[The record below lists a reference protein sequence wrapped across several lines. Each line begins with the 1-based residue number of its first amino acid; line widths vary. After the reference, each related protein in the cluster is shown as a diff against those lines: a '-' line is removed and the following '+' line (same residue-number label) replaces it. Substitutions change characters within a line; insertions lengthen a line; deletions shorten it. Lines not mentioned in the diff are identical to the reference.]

1 MQIIPKPHPSKS
13 CQSHT
18 CRFCEYPGKKK
29 LHNYSDGVQKN
40 AGCNVPVD
48 SASPQI
54 PNKPL
59 RLCSQRCSVRSAHS
73 AQESKARISPSRCK
87 RCQRVSP
94 DSQIFKY
101 PPFCEPLILVVAR
114 FEMQHDAVV
123 NHVYMS
129 KQLCQAESECPLLVR
144 ERFRSSSSVA
154 SRSRSCFG
162 GMILRNGTKHRSESK
177 KIM

>member
-1 MQIIPKPHPSKS
+1 MTV
-13 CQSHT
+13 C
-18 CRFCEYPGKKK
+18 KK
-29 LHNYSDGVQKN
+29 NGY
-40 AGCNVPVD
+40 NVPVD

-87 RCQRVSP
+87 RCQRVSRG
-94 DSQIFKY
+94 SQIFKY
-101 PPFCEPLILVVAR
+101 PPFCKPLILVVAR

-144 ERFRSSSSVA
+144 ERFRSSSNVV
-154 SRSRSCFG
+154 
-162 GMILRNGTKHRSESK
+162 T
-177 KIM
+177 IMLWWYDFFFYYYYLWKPVYTIVCTAR

>member
-1 MQIIPKPHPSKS
+1 MTVCKKN
-13 CQSHT
+13 
-18 CRFCEYPGKKK
+18 EY
-29 LHNYSDGVQKN
+29 
-40 AGCNVPVD
+40 NVPVD

-54 PNKPL
+54 PKKPL
-59 RLCSQRCSVRSAHS
+59 RLCSQRCSVRSTHS

-87 RCQRVSP
+87 RCQRVSR

-101 PPFCEPLILVVAR
+101 PPFCKPLILVVAR

-144 ERFRSSSSVA
+144 ERFRSSSNVVTIMLWWYDFFFLLLLLMKA
-154 SRSRSCFG
+154 SLHYSLHC
-162 GMILRNGTKHRSESK
+162 
-177 KIM
+177 